1 MDKIKSFYINKKIF
15 FLLYEKRKLS
25 LFKYNKNLQNKFNIN
40 LINYKLFSDRI
51 VIGGE
56 DGISKEY
63 NNNKQLI
70 YEGEYSKGKRNGK
83 GKEYSG
89 ETIIF
94 EGEYLNGKRWN
105 EKGYFNQKIY
115 EIKDGK
121 GTMKEYIKNSNLIFQ
136 GLYSNG
142 LKNGKG
148 KEYTICD
155 KSIEIKFDGEYMY
168 GTKWNGK
175 LVLNNKIYELKNG
188 MFITKFDDE
197 NNIKENYLYGEK
209 NGKCEEYNEEGKLIF
224 VGEFLMGKRHGKGRE
239 YYDEGRLKFEG
250 EYINGIRH
258 GKGKEYNYKGELI
271 YEGEYLFNYKIKGKQ
286 YINEKLEYE
295 GDYLNGKKWNGKGY
309 DEKGNIIYELKNGTG
324 KIREYDIFSNLHY
337 EGIYLNLCGD
347 GKEFNKDYKIFE
359 GEYCN
364 GKRNGKGKEFNKM
377 GYMIFEGEYRD
388 NKRNGK
394 GKEYKKK
401 SVKKLEPEYF
411 IRKLY
416 RKYKEFNNDNIL
428 IFEGEYLNGSR
439 NGKGK
444 EYNENG
450 KLIFEGEYS
459 NGEKMV
465 KEKNIMK
472 KVN

>member
-51 VIGGE
+51 VIHGE

-63 NNNKQLI
+63 NNNEQLI
-70 YEGEYSKGKRNGK
+70 YEGQYSKGKRNGK

-89 ETIIF
+89 EEIIF

-105 EKGYFNQKIY
+105 GKGYFNQKIY

-136 GLYSNG
+136 GLYSSG

-155 KSIEIKFDGEYMY
+155 KSIEIKIEIKFDGEYMY

-188 MFITKFDDE
+188 MIITKFDDE

-209 NGKCEEYNEEGKLIF
+209 NGKCEEYNEEGKLTF

-239 YYDEGRLKFEG
+239 YYNEDRLKFEG
-250 EYINGIRH
+250 EYINGKIN
-258 GKGKEYNYKGELI
+258 GKGKEYNNNGELI
-271 YEGEYLFNYKIKGKQ
+271 F
-286 YINEKLEYE
+286 E
-295 GDYLNGKKWNGKGY
+295 GDYLDGKKWNGKFINYFLDGLIFDGHYLNGKKNGIGKEYNTNDQKIFEGEYLYDYKIKGKSYIKGILEYEGEFLFNKKWDGKGY
-309 DEKGNIIYELKNGTG
+309 NEFGNIIYELNNGNG
-324 KIREYDIFSNLHY
+324 NVKEYYGGEL
-337 EGIYLNLCGD
+337 E
-347 GKEFNKDYKIFE
+347 FE
-359 GEYCN
+359 GEYLN
-364 GKRNGKGKEFNKM
+364 GE
-377 GYMIFEGEYRD
+377 
-388 NKRNGK
+388 RNGK
-394 GKEYKKK
+394 GKEYRNGK
-401 SVKKLEPEYF
+401 
-411 IRKLY
+411 
-416 RKYKEFNNDNIL
+416 L
-428 IFEGEYLNGSR
+428 IFEGEYLNGER

-444 EYNENG
+444 EYNYNG
-450 KLIFEGEYS
+450 EIKFEGEYL
-459 NGEKMV
+459 NG
-465 KEKNIMK
+465 K
-472 KVN
+472 KLK